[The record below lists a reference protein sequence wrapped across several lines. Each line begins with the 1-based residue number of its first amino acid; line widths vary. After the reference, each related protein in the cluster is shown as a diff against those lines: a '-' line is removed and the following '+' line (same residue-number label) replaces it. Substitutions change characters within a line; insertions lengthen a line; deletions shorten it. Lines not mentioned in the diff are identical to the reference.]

1 MQNYLQDK
9 SLLQLKKL
17 MADLGEKQYRAEQL
31 FTAIHRRLITN
42 INQINHFSYK
52 LRAVL
57 ESKFCPLI
65 LKTSEILKSS
75 DGTRKYTFETSDG
88 FKIES
93 VFIPNVGK
101 NGRNTLCI
109 SSQVGCGMSCKFCA
123 TGHMK
128 FIRNLSTI
136 EIIEQVYKINRDL
149 FKNRNFNLKNDKHTI
164 HNLVYMGMG
173 EPLHNYCNVVKSI
186 WLLCSQEGQNYSG
199 RRITVSTCGI
209 VKNITKLAVDT
220 NVNIA
225 VSINAADNKTR
236 NSIMPINKKWNL
248 EALIDACKKFTK
260 AKHRR
265 ITFEYVIL
273 AGINDSADDAHRL
286 IKLVRDIKSKV
297 NLIPFN
303 EHKYS
308 IFKKPKTEQVK
319 EFQNI
324 LLKHNLAAFIRETRG
339 DDINAA
345 CGMLNQS

>member
-1 MQNYLQDK
+1 MQNCLQEQ
-9 SLLQLKKL
+9 SLLQLKQL

-42 INQINHFSYK
+42 INQINCFPYK
-52 LRAVL
+52 LREIL
-57 ESKFCPLI
+57 ESKFSPLI
-65 LKTSEILKSS
+65 LKTSEISKSF
-75 DGTRKYTFETSDG
+75 DGTRKYTFRTNDG

-109 SSQVGCGMSCKFCA
+109 SSQVGCGMACKFCA

-128 FIRNLSTI
+128 FIRNLTTI

-149 FKNRNFNLKNDKHTI
+149 FKNRNFNSKNEKHSI

-173 EPLHNYCNVVKSI
+173 EPLHNYSNVVKSI

-209 VKNITKLAVDT
+209 VKNISKLAIDT

-225 VSINAADNKTR
+225 ISINATDNKTR
-236 NSIMPINKKWNL
+236 NFIMPINKKWNL
-248 EALIDACKKFTK
+248 ETLINACKKFTK
-260 AKHRR
+260 TKHRR
-265 ITFEYVIL
+265 ITFEYVML
-273 AGINDSADDAHRL
+273 AGINDSTDDAYRL
-286 IKLVRDIKSKV
+286 IKLVKNIKSKI

-308 IFKKPKTEQVK
+308 IFKKPKIEQVK

-324 LLKHNLAAFIRETRG
+324 LLKYNLAVFIRETRG

-345 CGMLNQS
+345 CGMLNQA